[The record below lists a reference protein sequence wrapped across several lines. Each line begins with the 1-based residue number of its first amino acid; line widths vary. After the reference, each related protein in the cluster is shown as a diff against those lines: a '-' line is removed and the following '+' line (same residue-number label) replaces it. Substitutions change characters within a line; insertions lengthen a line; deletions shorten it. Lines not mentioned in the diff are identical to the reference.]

1 MPRLQILV
9 SALVLAGAP
18 TVEAATDEALAGCR
32 AIKDSAARLA
42 CYDGLPLAST
52 PAARGAP
59 AAGAG
64 KPPSPAAPPAAVAPP
79 VVAAPPVA
87 VAPQNDP
94 ARFGLPATRQPAP
107 IESIESR
114 VDGHF
119 AGWYPGT
126 RIRLENGQVWQV
138 TDGTSRFADVD
149 RPKVTVKR
157 GALGSFFLDIE
168 GVNPA
173 PRVRRVE

>member
-1 MPRLQILV
+1 MPRPVFLL
-9 SALVLAGAP
+9 STLALAMVP
-18 TVEAATDEALAGCR
+18 TVQAATDDALAACR
-32 AIKDSAARLA
+32 VVKDSAARLA
-42 CYDGLPLAST
+42 CYDALPIAPAPSPRSAPSPSAPR
-52 PAARGAP
+52 PAAAP
-59 AAGAG
+59 AA
-64 KPPSPAAPPAAVAPP
+64 PAAAPANEA
-79 VVAAPPVA
+79 
-87 VAPQNDP
+87 
-94 ARFGLPATRQPAP
+94 ARFGLPLTQAPAP

-119 AGWYPGT
+119 DGWYPGT

-138 TDGTSRFADVD
+138 TDGTSRFANVD